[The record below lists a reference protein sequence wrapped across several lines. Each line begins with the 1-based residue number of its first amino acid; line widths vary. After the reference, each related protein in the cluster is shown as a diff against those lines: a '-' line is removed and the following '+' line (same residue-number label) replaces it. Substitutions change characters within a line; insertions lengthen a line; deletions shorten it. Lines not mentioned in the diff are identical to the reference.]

1 MIQNRISLLATEDS
15 KIMRKIDETRRLAQK
30 IQKAKEQKDREMQD
44 ALVIDEEKHRE
55 VVVKKMKVIEDRKS
69 KLAASENRLKNMVE
83 NVQKE
88 TLKRRE

>member
-1 MIQNRISLLATEDS
+1 M
-15 KIMRKIDETRRLAQK
+15 
-30 IQKAKEQKDREMQD
+30 
-44 ALVIDEEKHRE
+44 IDEEKHRE

-88 TLKRRE
+88 TLRRREQAVFAK